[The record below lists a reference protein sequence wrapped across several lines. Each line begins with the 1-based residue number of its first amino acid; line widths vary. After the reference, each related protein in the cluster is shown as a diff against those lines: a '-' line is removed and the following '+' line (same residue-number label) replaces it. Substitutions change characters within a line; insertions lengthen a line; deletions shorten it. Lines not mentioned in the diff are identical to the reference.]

1 MKDLAEEL
9 LTALKDAL
17 MWIDAVPQ
25 DTQLPTMPGFDRD
38 EVNALIDQA
47 KALLAKPTIDLYQ
60 CDGCGHLYQD
70 RVSQCDCMPDV
81 QTFTKMLAVATRERN
96 DEDDDQ

>member
-1 MKDLAEEL
+1 MKELTEDL

-38 EVNALIDQA
+38 DVHALLDEA
-47 KALLAKPTIDLYQ
+47 KKILAKPAIDLFQ
-60 CDGCGHLYQD
+60 CDGCGHLYQEK
-70 RVSQCDCMPDV
+70 VSQCDCMPDV
-81 QTFTKMLAVATRERN
+81 QTFTQMQAVAVREPV
-96 DEDDDQ
+96 EQ